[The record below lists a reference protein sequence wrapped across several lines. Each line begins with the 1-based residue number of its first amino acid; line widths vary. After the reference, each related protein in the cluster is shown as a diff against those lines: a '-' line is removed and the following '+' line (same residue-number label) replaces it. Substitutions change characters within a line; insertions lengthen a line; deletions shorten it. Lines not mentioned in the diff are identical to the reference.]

1 LGSTVRVAADT
12 ASARAETDNEYD
24 SNTKVNQH
32 LLPGGK
38 VMKQNRTALILIACA
53 ALLAVG
59 AFLILNRGSEEPSA
73 VRSEVTPPAPEP
85 AKAPDWVDKGQEAKP
100 DYSPSTAETETV
112 TPPPAAEPEKTEESK
127 TIEVSEDKM
136 VTFTFVESLAD
147 FLLHRFQPRGPN
159 GKPESLATA
168 VSLNRY
174 YGREMDGFAVSGNDI
189 RASRKAVYDY
199 AFNPAMLKNLYD
211 IYVPAFMV
219 HLVDTAANTERE
231 YVVGDDKETRTLTTD
246 EIKVM
251 LRLNA
256 RRIERTAEVFHAFAD
271 DPAIVEMAGKYRRAA
286 KAVERANGQLQA
298 AMAESKATGEA
309 SDRLKQAILFR
320 ERTRAEIVTHLRK
333 VCQSCPE
340 SELFYLSQWAY
351 RRTLGQPQEKLKA
364 FGTAADLMDDLAG
377 RFRAKADELK

>member
-1 LGSTVRVAADT
+1 M
-12 ASARAETDNEYD
+12 
-24 SNTKVNQH
+24 
-32 LLPGGK
+32 
-38 VMKQNRTALILIACA
+38 VMKHKRTALILIACA
-53 ALLAVG
+53 VLLAVG
-59 AFLILNRGSEEPSA
+59 AFLILNQGEDEPSA
-73 VRSEVTPPAPEP
+73 VRSEVTAPTSEP
-85 AKAPDWVDKGQEAKP
+85 AKAPDWVDKGQESKP

-112 TPPPAAEPEKTEESK
+112 TPPPAPAPEKTDEPK
-127 TIEVSEDKM
+127 TIEVTEDKV

-147 FLLHRFQPRGPN
+147 FLLHRFQPRSPN
-159 GKPESLATA
+159 GKPATLVTA

-174 YGREMDGFAVSGNDI
+174 YGRELDGFAVSGDDI

-199 AFNPAMLKNLYD
+199 AFTPAMLKTLYEA
-211 IYVPAFMV
+211 YTPAFMV

-231 YVVGDDKETRTLTTD
+231 YVVGDQKETRTLTTE

-298 AMAESKATGEA
+298 VMAEGQPTSEA

-320 ERTRAEIVTHLRK
+320 ERSRAEIVTHLKK

-340 SELFYLSQWAY
+340 SELFYLAQWAY
-351 RRTLGQPQEKLKA
+351 RRNLGQPEQKLDA
-364 FGTAADLMDDLAG
+364 FGTAADLMDDLAA

>member
-1 LGSTVRVAADT
+1 
-12 ASARAETDNEYD
+12 
-24 SNTKVNQH
+24 
-32 LLPGGK
+32 
-38 VMKQNRTALILIACA
+38 MKQNRTALILIACA
-53 ALLAVG
+53 VLLAVG
-59 AFLILNRGSEEPSA
+59 AFLILNRGKEEPST
-73 VRSEVTPPAPEP
+73 VRSEVTPPAAEP

-100 DYSPSTAETETV
+100 DYSPSTAEPEKV
-112 TPPPAAEPEKTEESK
+112 AAPPAAETGQPE
-127 TIEVSEDKM
+127 TIEVAEDKV

-159 GKPESLATA
+159 GKPDSLATA
-168 VSLNRY
+168 VALNKY
-174 YGREMDGFAVSGNDI
+174 YGRELDGFDVSGDDI

-199 AFNPAMLKNLYD
+199 VFNPAMLKTLYG
-211 IYVPAFMV
+211 IYAPAFMV

-231 YVVGDDKETRTLTTD
+231 YVVGKSTENRTLTTD

-271 DPAIVEMAGKYRRAA
+271 DPSIIEMAGKYRRAA
-286 KAVERANGQLQA
+286 KAVERANGQLQT
-298 AMAESKATGEA
+298 AMADGKATGEA

-320 ERTRAEIVTHLRK
+320 ERSRAEIVTHLRK

-351 RRTLGQPQEKLKA
+351 RRTLGQPEEKLKA
-364 FGTAADLMDDLAG
+364 FGTAADLMDDLAA
-377 RFRAKADELK
+377 RFRAKAEEIE

>member
-1 LGSTVRVAADT
+1 M
-12 ASARAETDNEYD
+12 
-24 SNTKVNQH
+24 
-32 LLPGGK
+32 

-53 ALLAVG
+53 VLLAVG
-59 AFLILNRGSEEPSA
+59 AFFILNRNTEEPST
-73 VRSEVTPPAPEP
+73 VRSEVAPPATGP
-85 AKAPDWVDKGQEAKP
+85 AKAPAWVDKGQEAKP
-100 DYSPSTAETETV
+100 DYSSTTAEPEKA
-112 TPPPAAEPEKTEESK
+112 TPPPASEAEKPEAPK

-147 FLLHRFQPRGPN
+147 FLLHRFQPRGSN
-159 GKPESLATA
+159 GKPDSLATA
-168 VSLNRY
+168 VALNRY
-174 YGREMDGFAVSGNDI
+174 YGRELDGFAVSGNDI
-189 RASRKAVYDY
+189 GASRKAVYDY
-199 AFNPAMLKNLYD
+199 AFNPTMLKTLYD
-211 IYVPAFMV
+211 IYAPAFMV

-231 YVVGDDKETRTLTTD
+231 YVVGKTTENRTLTTD

-271 DPAIVEMAGKYRRAA
+271 DPSIIETAGKYRRAA

-298 AMAESKATGEA
+298 VMADGKATGPA

-320 ERTRAEIVTHLRK
+320 ERVRAEIVTRLKR
-333 VCQSCPE
+333 VCQSCPD

-351 RRTLGQPQEKLKA
+351 RRTLGQSEEKLKA

-377 RFRAKADELK
+377 RFRAKAEELK

>member
-1 LGSTVRVAADT
+1 M
-12 ASARAETDNEYD
+12 
-24 SNTKVNQH
+24 
-32 LLPGGK
+32 

-59 AFLILNRGSEEPSA
+59 VFFILNRSNEEPSA
-73 VRSEVTPPAPEP
+73 VRSEVTPPEAAP
-85 AKAPDWVDKGQEAKP
+85 AKAPDWVGKGQEAKP
-100 DYSPSTAETETV
+100 DYSPSTAEPEKV
-112 TPPPAAEPEKTEESK
+112 TPPPAEAEKPEEPK
-127 TIEVSEDKM
+127 TIEVSEDKV

-159 GKPESLATA
+159 GKPDTLATA
-168 VSLNRY
+168 VALNRY
-174 YGREMDGFAVSGNDI
+174 YGRELDGFTVSGDDI

-199 AFNPAMLKNLYD
+199 AFNPAMLKTLYD
-211 IYVPAFMV
+211 IYAPAFMV

-231 YVVGDDKETRTLTTD
+231 YVVGDSTENRTLTNE

-256 RRIERTAEVFHAFAD
+256 RRIERTADVFHAFAN
-271 DPAIVEMAGKYRRAA
+271 DPSIVEMAGKYRRAA
-286 KAVERANGQLQA
+286 KAVERANGQLQT
-298 AMAESKATGEA
+298 AMADGKATGEA

-320 ERTRAEIVTHLRK
+320 ERSRAEIVTHLK
-333 VCQSCPE
+333 PVCQSCPE

-351 RRTLGQPQEKLKA
+351 RRTLGQPEEKLKA
-364 FGTAADLMDDLAG
+364 FGTAAGLMDDLAA